1 MIRGVVAACAF
12 AICST
17 AQAASIESVYTE
29 IDVKNGCAAYDQATG
44 EEGDFLAVVCPGY
57 MGYAVLISYG
67 DLRESVF
74 YGFPK
79 APETEGETL
88 VKPWESFSG
97 FNSTA
102 DKIEWR
108 VEMRDGLKI
117 PIAAIHRWFV
127 SADPENADKQTE
139 VLVVSKVGQV
149 GAQDGCTIG
158 LVLATGNPKANETAR
173 KIADEQATTFACGAD
188 ERVIVGD
195 PMPEFSRAD

>member
-1 MIRGVVAACAF
+1 MIRALIAIPAIMFCA
-12 AICST
+12 T
-17 AQAASIESVYTE
+17 AQAAQIESVYTD
-29 IDVKNGCAAYDQATG
+29 IDTKNGCAAYDQARDG
-44 EEGDFLAVVCPGY
+44 EGDFRAVVCPGY
-57 MGYAVLISYG
+57 MGYPVLISYS

-79 APETEGETL
+79 VPETESTPE

-102 DKIEWR
+102 PRIEWR
-108 VEMRDGLKI
+108 VELRDSLKI
-117 PIAAIHRWFV
+117 PLSTIHRWFV
-127 SADPENADKQTE
+127 SVDPEDAEKKTE

-149 GAQDGCTIG
+149 DAQEGCTIG

-188 ERVIVGD
+188 ERVLVGD